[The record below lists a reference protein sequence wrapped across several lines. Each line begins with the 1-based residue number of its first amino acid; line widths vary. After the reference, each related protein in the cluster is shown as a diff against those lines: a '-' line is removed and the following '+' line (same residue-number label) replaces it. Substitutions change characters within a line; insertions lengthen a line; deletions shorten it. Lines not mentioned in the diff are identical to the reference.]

1 MATTSWLKLSGRM
14 AAIVLCL
21 VVAACAASGSAQVT
35 PQPTAAAAPSPLPLA
50 LTPVLAEYRIAP
62 LDKIDIT
69 VFQVK
74 DLTVE
79 DVQVDS
85 SGRILLPLIGTVMAS
100 GRTATELA
108 DEIANQLRGRFLQS
122 PQVSVRVREAAN
134 QKVTVDGAVVQPGV
148 YQITTSTTLIQAVAM
163 ARGPDKDYANLKR
176 VLVFRTVDGTRQAAV
191 FNLQDIRSGKAP
203 DPAILANDVIV
214 VDGSNVKGA
223 WREVLRSLPGLAFF
237 RPF

>member
-1 MATTSWLKLSGRM
+1 MATTNWLKLSGRLG
-14 AAIVLCL
+14 AIVLCL
-21 VVAACAASGSAQVT
+21 VVAACAANGAAQVT
-35 PQPTAAAAPSPLPLA
+35 PQPAVAVTTPALPG
-50 LTPVLAEYRIAP
+50 LTTPAVGEYKISP

-74 DLTVE
+74 DLSVE

-100 GRTATELA
+100 GRTATQLA
-108 DEIANQLRGRFLQS
+108 DDIADQLRGRFLQS

-148 YQITTSTTLIQAVAM
+148 YQITTSTTLLQAVAM

-176 VLVFRTVDGTRQAAV
+176 VLVFRTIDGTRQAAV

-223 WREVLRSLPGLAFF
+223 WREILRSLPGLAFF

>member
-1 MATTSWLKLSGRM
+1 MATTNWLKLFGRLG
-14 AAIVLCL
+14 AIAVCL
-21 VVAACAASGSAQVT
+21 VVAACAADGAAQVS
-35 PQPTAAAAPSPLPLA
+35 PQPATPAVATPLPLA
-50 LTPVLAEYRIAP
+50 VTQSAAEYKIAP

-74 DLTVE
+74 DLSVE

-85 SGRILLPLIGTVMAS
+85 SGRILLPLIGTVVAG
-100 GRTATELA
+100 GRTATQLA
-108 DEIANQLRGRFLQS
+108 DDIADQLRGRFLQS

-148 YQITTSTTLIQAVAM
+148 YQITSTTTLLQAVAM

-176 VLVFRTVDGTRQAAV
+176 VMVFRTIDGVRQAAV
-191 FNLQDIRSGKAP
+191 FNLQDIRMGKAA
-203 DPAILANDVIV
+203 DPAILANDVVV

-223 WREVLRSLPGLAFF
+223 WREILRSLPGLAFF
-237 RPF
+237 RPY

>member
-1 MATTSWLKLSGRM
+1 MATTSWLKLSGRLG
-14 AAIVLCL
+14 AILLCL
-21 VVAACAASGSAQVT
+21 AVAACAGT
-35 PQPTAAAAPSPLPLA
+35 GAAPAPAAMPAAQANLPIGI
-50 LTPVLAEYRIAP
+50 TPAVAEYRIAP

-79 DVQVDS
+79 DIQVDS

-108 DEIANQLRGRFLQS
+108 DDVANLLRGRFLQS

-134 QKVTVDGAVVQPGV
+134 QRVTVDGAVVQPGV
-148 YQITTSTTLIQAVAM
+148 YQITTSTTLLQAVAM

-176 VLVFRTVDGTRQAAV
+176 VLVFRNIDGTRQVAV
-191 FNLQDIRSGKAP
+191 FNLQDIRSGKAA

>member
-1 MATTSWLKLSGRM
+1 MATTSWLKLSGRLG
-14 AAIVLCL
+14 AIVLCL
-21 VVAACAASGSAQVT
+21 VVAACAAPGAAQVARRST
-35 PQPTAAAAPSPLPLA
+35 TASVPPPLPAA
-50 LTPVLAEYRIAP
+50 LSQVVPEYRIAP

-100 GRTATELA
+100 GRTATQLA
-108 DEIANQLRGRFLQS
+108 DDIADQLRGRFLQA

-148 YQITTSTTLIQAVAM
+148 YQITTSTTLLQAVAM
-163 ARGPDKDYANLKR
+163 ARGPDKEYANLKR

-203 DPAILANDVIV
+203 DPTIFANDVIV
-214 VDGSNVKGA
+214 VDGSNIKGA
-223 WREVLRSLPGLAFF
+223 WREFLRSLPGLAFF

>member
-1 MATTSWLKLSGRM
+1 LATTSWFKFSGRIG
-14 AAIVLCL
+14 AILLCL
-21 VVAACAASGSAQVT
+21 AVAACAGTGVAQAPAALPAAQASLPIGIT
-35 PQPTAAAAPSPLPLA
+35 PA
-50 LTPVLAEYRIAP
+50 VAEYRIAP

-79 DVQVDS
+79 DIQVDS

-108 DEIANQLRGRFLQS
+108 DDVADLLRGRFLQS

-134 QKVTVDGAVVQPGV
+134 QRVTVDGAVVQPGV
-148 YQITTSTTLIQAVAM
+148 YQITTSTTLLQAVAM

-176 VLVFRTVDGTRQAAV
+176 VLVFRTIDGTRQAAV
-191 FNLQDIRSGKAP
+191 FNLQDIRSGKAA

>member
-1 MATTSWLKLSGRM
+1 VQATSWLKLSARLG
-14 AAIVLCL
+14 AVVLCL
-21 VVAACAASGSAQVT
+21 AIAACAGTGAAQ
-35 PQPTAAAAPSPLPLA
+35 APVALSTTQSPLPIGI
-50 LTPVLAEYRIAP
+50 TPSVAEYRIAP

-79 DVQVDS
+79 DIQVDS

-108 DEIANQLRGRFLQS
+108 DDVANLLRGRFLQS

-134 QKVTVDGAVVQPGV
+134 QRVTVDGAVVQPGV
-148 YQITTSTTLIQAVAM
+148 YQITTSTTLLQAVAM

-176 VLVFRTVDGTRQAAV
+176 VLVFRTIDGTRQAAV
-191 FNLQDIRSGKAP
+191 FNLQDIRSGKAD

>member
-1 MATTSWLKLSGRM
+1 MAKTSWLNRLGSLG
-14 AAIVLCL
+14 AIALCL
-21 VVAACAASGSAQVT
+21 TIAACAASGTAQAGPVAT
-35 PQPTAAAAPSPLPLA
+35 PLPSSTQLA
-50 LTPVLAEYRIAP
+50 MTPVVAEYKISP

-74 DLTVE
+74 DLSVE
-79 DVQVDS
+79 DVQVDN

-100 GRTATELA
+100 GLTATQLA
-108 DEIANQLRGRFLQS
+108 DEIAAQLRGRFLQS

-134 QKVTVDGAVVQPGV
+134 QNVTVDGAVVQPGV
-148 YQITTSTTLIQAVAM
+148 YQITSSTTLLQAVAM

-176 VLVFRTVDGTRQAAV
+176 VLVFRTIEGARQAAV
-191 FNLQDIRSGKAP
+191 FNLQDIRSGKAS
-203 DPAILANDVIV
+203 DPAIIANDVIV

>member
-1 MATTSWLKLSGRM
+1 VATTSWLKLSGRV

-35 PQPTAAAAPSPLPLA
+35 PQTSAAGVPPPLPAA
-50 LTPVLAEYRIAP
+50 LTPAVAEYRIAP
-62 LDKIDIT
+62 LDKIDIN

-108 DEIANQLRGRFLQS
+108 DDIANQLRGRFLQS

-163 ARGPDKDYANLKR
+163 AQGAGQGLREPEAGSGVPHDRRNPAGRG
-176 VLVFRTVDGTRQAAV
+176 V
-191 FNLQDIRSGKAP
+191 
-203 DPAILANDVIV
+203 
-214 VDGSNVKGA
+214 
-223 WREVLRSLPGLAFF
+223 
-237 RPF
+237 

>member
-1 MATTSWLKLSGRM
+1 LATTSWLKLSGRLG
-14 AAIVLCL
+14 AILLCL
-21 VVAACAASGSAQVT
+21 AVAACAGT
-35 PQPTAAAAPSPLPLA
+35 GAAPAPAAMPAAQANLPIGI
-50 LTPVLAEYRIAP
+50 TPAVAEYRIAP

-79 DVQVDS
+79 DIQVDS

-108 DEIANQLRGRFLQS
+108 DDVANLLRGRFLQS

-134 QKVTVDGAVVQPGV
+134 QRVTVDGAVVQPGV
-148 YQITTSTTLIQAVAM
+148 YQITTSTTLLQAVAM

-176 VLVFRTVDGTRQAAV
+176 VLVFRNIDGTRQVAV
-191 FNLQDIRSGKAP
+191 FNLQDIRSGKAA